1 MVEGSI
7 RRGHGSPE
15 KPHFVYAVP
24 ISSTIAGFSTPNPAW
39 LRETGEQE
47 SGGGGR
53 RRRAEEESGR
63 RRRGVRNHFTPTRN
77 VAAQPTPSERVEE
90 QERVRERERTC
101 SSVYAV
107 SIRLELL
114 ATATLNVK
122 RRRGAIHFP
131 NHSLHIPDIESNPR
145 APLPAYAPRVYD
157 GLAVAA
163 SPVAA
168 RAPDPVPAM
177 TAVHMTPKH
186 FFFININILSAKK
199 TKHCILKLK

>member
-1 MVEGSI
+1 MGTVPQRSRILCTQSQSQAQSLAFPLPTLHGCE
-7 RRGHGSPE
+7 RRGNRRAE
-15 KPHFVYAVP
+15 
-24 ISSTIAGFSTPNPAW
+24 
-39 LRETGEQE
+39 EE
-47 SGGGGR
+47 GGGGER

-77 VAAQPTPSERVEE
+77 VAAQPTPSERAEE

-186 FFFININILSAKK
+186 FFKYKYIVSKK
-199 TKHCILKLK
+199 KQNTAY